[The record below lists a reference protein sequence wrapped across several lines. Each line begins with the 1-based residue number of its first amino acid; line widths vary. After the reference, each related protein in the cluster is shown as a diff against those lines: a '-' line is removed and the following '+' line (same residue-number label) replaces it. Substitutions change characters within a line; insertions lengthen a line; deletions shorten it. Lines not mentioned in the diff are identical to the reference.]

1 MSNTFDQESASI
13 IIAFIK
19 SVDAEGTSNMLRGK
33 PPGLRYYDVNTTLHR
48 IKTSMYLITLDTI
61 EKNRVVLQN
70 MVNRW
75 IC

>member
-1 MSNTFDQESASI
+1 MSNTFKQESAST

-19 SVDAEGTSNMLRGK
+19 NVDAEGTSNMLRSK
-33 PPGLRYYDVNTTLHR
+33 PPGLRYYDVNNTLHS
-48 IKTSMYLITLDTI
+48 IKTSMYLITLDI
-61 EKNRVVLQN
+61 VEKNKDVLQN